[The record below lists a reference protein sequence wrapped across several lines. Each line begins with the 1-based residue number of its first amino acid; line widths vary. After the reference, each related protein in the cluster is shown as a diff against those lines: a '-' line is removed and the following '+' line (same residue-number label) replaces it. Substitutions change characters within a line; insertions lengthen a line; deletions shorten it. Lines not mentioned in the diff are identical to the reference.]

1 MLILITRKTFVNIHM
16 VFWQLISFLTQ
27 SGQIFWH
34 QLVSISVHPSFFV
47 VINLFKSTQAKET
60 KFGRN
65 DSWEEAIQIYANK
78 FIFNDEGVVEGG
90 RNSFSR
96 TSHRNATLLYCVT
109 SWYVDIGYENKRSRV
124 WKIDKKRFSEEL
136 AMEMNV

>member
-1 MLILITRKTFVNIHM
+1 MLILITRKTFVNIHG
-16 VFWQLISFLTQ
+16 ILTVYLL
-27 SGQIFWH
+27 FN
-34 QLVSISVHPSFFV
+34 SIWTNILASAGVHFCPSIILC

-60 KFGRN
+60 KFGRK
-65 DSWEEAIQIYANK
+65 DSWEDVIQIYANK

-90 RNSFSR
+90 QNSFSR
-96 TSHRNATLLYCVT
+96 TSHRNATLFYCVT